1 MTPLAAP
8 PEHHWVLDEEAL
20 FREARRRRRRRR
32 VAVTLIVAVLI
43 GAVVA
48 IAELASTGSGTTVST
63 SSDAGT
69 AGLPTGSLASLRLA
83 GALAVG
89 PTGALYVADVARDRI
104 LVRLPDDRFRVVAGT
119 GKPGFSGDG
128 GPAVRAELSG
138 ISDLALAPG
147 GTLYIADSGRVR
159 TVSRDGVIRTIAGD
173 GRGGVRL
180 TRPLTIANGTPALSA
195 PLGSTAY
202 LTKDGSPL
210 SIALSPSGQLYISTG
225 WQILRLTPAG
235 TLETI
240 HARITSGPF
249 KRHQISGFGPI
260 AVEGQG
266 NIDVAGVNGWSI
278 WHVANNGIARY
289 AGYARRSGG
298 GYAVLERGP
307 NGSVYG
313 MTGLGIV
320 RVERHR
326 LVTTLVF
333 HNTVHGE
340 YFAPTYFAFGPHGLI
355 YADELPG
362 DAGFEAHQ
370 QLVSVHNT
378 HISLLWQERNV
389 GDRDSFELHGPPRR
403 LGSAKATW
411 LRQARIATIAVTA

>member
-1 MTPLAAP
+1 MAIEAP
-8 PEHHWVLDEEAL
+8 PEHQTVLDEEAL

-32 VAVTLIVAVLI
+32 LAVTLIVAVLL

-48 IAELASTGSGTTVST
+48 IAELASSSSGTRVST

-69 AGLPTGSLASLRLA
+69 GGLPTGPLVSLALA
-83 GALAVG
+83 GPLAVG
-89 PTGALYVADVARDRI
+89 PTGALYIADVAHDRI
-104 LVRLPDDRFRVVAGT
+104 LVRLPDGHFRVVAGN
-119 GKPGFSGDG
+119 GKAGFSGDG

-138 ISDLALAPG
+138 ISDLEFAPD

-173 GRGGVRL
+173 GRGSPPL

-202 LTKDGSPL
+202 LAKDGNPL
-210 SIALSPSGQLYISTG
+210 SIALSPGGQLYISTG

-235 TLETI
+235 TLQEI
-240 HARITSGPF
+240 RARITSGPY
-249 KRHQISGFGPI
+249 KGQQISGFGPI
-260 AVEGQG
+260 ALDGHG

-278 WHVANNGIARY
+278 WQVAKNRTARY
-289 AGYARRSGG
+289 VGYARRSGG

-307 NGSVYG
+307 NGSVSG
-313 MTGLGIV
+313 MTGRGIV
-320 RVERHR
+320 RVQRDR
-326 LVTTLVF
+326 LVTTLVLD
-333 HNTVHGE
+333 NAVHGE

-370 QLVSVHNT
+370 QLISVRNT

-389 GDRDSFELHGPPRR
+389 GDRDSFSPR
-403 LGSAKATW
+403 
-411 LRQARIATIAVTA
+411 